1 MSELPKHPHEISS
14 PLNHAESIANINIKS
29 KVAIMVAEVLEY
41 LGMRIV
47 IERHSSKAGNKYAE
61 I

>member
-1 MSELPKHPHEISS
+1 
-14 PLNHAESIANINIKS
+14 
-29 KVAIMVAEVLEY
+29 MVAEVLEY